1 MTEQTSPKAAALADL
16 VWPLRLTRLG
26 LMAERF
32 VRAYWPV
39 WTILLALFSGFAFGL
54 AEVLGPR
61 VLWALFG
68 LSALA
73 LIWALVAGFR
83 RFRMPS
89 RADALA
95 RLDATLPGRP
105 ISALI
110 DHPAIGAD
118 DPGALGVWAAHLA
131 RMAAHTAG
139 ARAPIPDL
147 RVTDRDPFGLRFL
160 VVTAVAMALLFG
172 TIWKV
177 AEVGDA
183 LAAAPQAV
191 PGGPSWEGW
200 VEPPLY
206 TGLPSLYLND
216 IMAEGF
222 EAPAGSRITLR
233 MYGDPGDIAVTQTL
247 ETEITPRDPAQLS
260 QQFTLRQS
268 GDLSISG
275 ANDRSWRI
283 TMLEDQP
290 PNVVL
295 AESIS
300 GVPPGSVQ
308 IAYAAQD
315 DYGIAGGRVLIA
327 LDPARADRR
336 YGLTV
341 DPERREPLSL
351 ELPLPFSGSRADF
364 SEILVE
370 DLSRHPFANLPVRLT
385 LTVEDDAGQTGET
398 VVEVDRLPGRRFFDP
413 LANALIEMRRDLM
426 WSRENAPRVAQVLRA
441 ITYRAEDLFDDE
453 TAYLMVRTAIR
464 RLESAV
470 DGVSLETRD
479 QVAEILWNA
488 AIAIEEGDIADALAR
503 LRRAQDRLE
512 EAMRQGASDEE
523 IAQLMQEL
531 REAMDDYMQDL
542 ADNAEPRGTDQPDQS
557 GDMMNLSRADLEE
570 MMRRIEELMQQ
581 GRMAEAQEMLDA
593 LRQMLENMQ
602 IAEGG
607 NDPNGPRSPGQ
618 EAMEGLQNTLR
629 DQQGLADE
637 AFRDLQERFNPN
649 APSPDGQT
657 PDGNQQGNA
666 QGGDNDEGSLAERQR
681 ALREQL
687 RDQAENLPGRG
698 TEGGDE
704 ALRRLEEAGRAMR
717 DAIEELDRG
726 DLAEALDSQS
736 EAMEALREGMEELGT
751 ALAEADQGADQ
762 GQGQAEGNMQG
773 ERPLQDPLGRQAGNS
788 GSLGSDQSFEEREEA
803 FRRARELL
811 DELRRRS
818 ADQTRPDIELDYLRR
833 LLDRFATGP
842 R

>member
-26 LMAERF
+26 MMAERF
-32 VRAYWPV
+32 VRAFWPV

-54 AEVLGPR
+54 ADALDPR
-61 VLWALFG
+61 AVWLLIAATL
-68 LSALA
+68 LA
-73 LIWALVAGFR
+73 QIWALVSGIR

-89 RADALA
+89 RGEALA

-110 DHPAIGAD
+110 DHPAIGAQ
-118 DPGALGVWAAHLA
+118 DPAALTVWRAHLS
-131 RMAAHTAG
+131 RMAARTAG
-139 ARAPIPDL
+139 ARAPLPDL
-147 RVTDRDPFGLRFL
+147 RVTERDPLGLRFL
-160 VVTAVAMALLFG
+160 VVTGFAMALLFG

-177 AEVGDA
+177 AELGDA
-183 LAAAPQAV
+183 LAAAPEARA
-191 PGGPSWEGW
+191 GGPSWEGW

-216 IMAEGF
+216 ILAESF
-222 EAPAGSRITLR
+222 EAPAGSRVTLR
-233 MYGDPGDIAVTQTL
+233 MYGAPGDIAVSQSL
-247 ETEITPRDPAQLS
+247 EPESPAPDPAQLS

-268 GDLSISG
+268 GDLTISG

-283 TMLEDQP
+283 TMLRDRP
-290 PNVVL
+290 PSVVL
-295 AESIS
+295 TEPLS

-308 IAYAAQD
+308 MTYAAQD

-327 LDPARADRR
+327 LNPARADRR
-336 YGLTV
+336 YGLSV

-351 ELPLPFSGSRADF
+351 DLPLPFSGSRADF

-370 DLSRHPFANLPVRLT
+370 DLSQHPFANLPVRLT

-413 LANALIEMRRDLM
+413 VANALIEMRRDLL
-426 WSRENAPRVAQVLRA
+426 WSRDNAPRVAQLLRA
-441 ITYRAEDLFDDE
+441 ITHRAEDLFDDE
-453 TAYLMVRTAIR
+453 GAYLMVRTAIR
-464 RLESAV
+464 RLETAV
-470 DGVSLETRD
+470 DGVSLDTQN

-488 AIAIEEGDIADALAR
+488 AIVIEEGDIANALAR
-503 LRRAQDRLE
+503 LRRAEDRLE

-531 REAMDDYMQDL
+531 REAMDAYMQDL

-557 GDMMNLSRADLEE
+557 GEAMNLSRADLEE
-570 MMRRIEELMQQ
+570 MMQRIEELMRQ

-593 LRQMLENMQ
+593 LRQMMENMQ

-649 APSPDGQT
+649 TPSPDGQT
-657 PDGNQQGNA
+657 PEGNQQGNA
-666 QGGDNDEGSLAERQR
+666 QGGENDEGSLAERQR

-687 RDQAENLPGRG
+687 RGQAENLPGRG
-698 TEGGDE
+698 TEGGEE
-704 ALRRLEEAGRAMR
+704 ALRRLEDAGRAMR
-717 DAIEELDRG
+717 DAIDELGRG
-726 DLAEALDSQS
+726 DLADALDSQS
-736 EAMEALREGMEELGT
+736 EALEALREGMEELGA
-751 ALAEADQGADQ
+751 ALAEADQGDDQ

-818 ADQTRPDIELDYLRR
+818 ADQTRPDVELEYLRR

>member
-26 LMAERF
+26 MMAERF
-32 VRAYWPV
+32 VRAFWPV
-39 WTILLALFSGFAFGL
+39 WTILLAEFAGFAFGL
-54 AEVLGPR
+54 AEALAPR
-61 VLWALFG
+61 AVWALVIVT
-68 LSALA
+68 LLA
-73 LIWALVAGFR
+73 LIWALVSGVK
-83 RFRMPS
+83 RFRMPTHIE
-89 RADALA
+89 ALH
-95 RLDATLPGRP
+95 RLDSTMPGRP

-118 DPGALGVWAAHLA
+118 DPGALSVWQVHLA
-131 RMAAHTAG
+131 RMAARTAD
-139 ARAPIPDL
+139 ARAPLPDL
-147 RVTDRDPFGLRFL
+147 RVTDRDPYGLRFL
-160 VVTAVAMALLFG
+160 VVTGFAMALLFG

-177 AEVGDA
+177 TEVGDA
-183 LAAAPQAV
+183 LAGSPQASL
-191 PGGPSWEGW
+191 GGPSWEGW

-216 IMAEGF
+216 ILAETF

-233 MYGDPGDIAVTQTL
+233 MYGDAGDIAVTQTL

-260 QQFTLRQS
+260 QQFTLRQT
-268 GDLSISG
+268 GDLTITG

-283 TMLEDQP
+283 TMLQDQP

-295 AESIS
+295 AEPLS

-308 IAYAAQD
+308 IIYAAQD

-327 LDPARADRR
+327 LNPSRADRR

-351 ELPLPFSGSRADF
+351 DLPLPYSGSRADF

-370 DLSRHPFANLPVRLT
+370 DLSQHPFANLPVRLT

-398 VVEVDRLPGRRFFDP
+398 MVEIDRLPGRRFFDP
-413 LANALIEMRRDLM
+413 LANALIEMRRDLL
-426 WSRENAPRVAQVLRA
+426 WSRENATRVAQLLRA
-441 ITYRAEDLFDDE
+441 ISYRAEDLFEDE

-464 RLESAV
+464 RLETAV

-488 AIAIEEGDIADALAR
+488 ALVIEEGDIANAIAR

-523 IAQLMQEL
+523 ISQLMQEL
-531 REAMDDYMQDL
+531 REAMDEYMQEL
-542 ADNAEPRGTDQPDQS
+542 ADNAEPRGTDEPDRS
-557 GDMMNLSRADLEE
+557 GETMNISRADLEE

-593 LRQMLENMQ
+593 LRRMMENMQ
-602 IAEGG
+602 MAQGG

-637 AFRDLQERFNPN
+637 SFSDLQERFNPN
-649 APSPDGQT
+649 APAPNGQT
-657 PDGNQQGNA
+657 PEGNQQGNA

-687 RDQAENLPGRG
+687 REQAQNLPGRG
-698 TEGGDE
+698 TEGGEE

-717 DAIEELDRG
+717 DAIDELERG

-751 ALAEADQGADQ
+751 ALAEADQGEDQ

-818 ADQTRPDIELDYLRR
+818 ADQTRPDFELDYLLR